1 MKKLLHPL
9 LLLLALLAGHSLRAQ
24 KEELYDQAV
33 VQERVRA
40 AIATELREGL
50 WAEAIA
56 GGELAGEIDLELT
69 IDDKGRAETV
79 FVPRSTLAVNWKNK
93 VKDQWMDHRFD
104 LRLPKGHKE
113 TVTVPLRFPLN

>member
-1 MKKLLHPL
+1 MKKLIQPL
-9 LLLLALLAGHSLRAQ
+9 LIALSLLIGPVVHAQ
-24 KEELYDQAV
+24 KEELYEKAA
-33 VQERVRA
+33 VQERVQA
-40 AIATELREGL
+40 AIANELREGL

-56 GGELAGEIDLELT
+56 GGELTGEIDLELT

-79 FVPRSTLAVNWKNK
+79 FVPRSTLAVNWKNR

-113 TVTVPLRFPLN
+113 TVTVSLRFPMN